1 MLGGLPPGSIHNVQV
16 YAYEGQELVHKS
28 AVAVLVLV
36 GQCQRR
42 RPWPIARLQPQRW
55 QLSEDPD
62 DRKDS
67 LWIWGLFKEP
77 LYPFILF
84 SLGVCSGSEL
94 ALADGSRLFLQC
106 THKGD
111 GGLTALTTGDVSIR
125 VPTEQNADL
134 VGLSQFTYQEPV
146 PFGSA
151 RFL

>member
-1 MLGGLPPGSIHNVQV
+1 M
-16 YAYEGQELVHKS
+16 
-28 AVAVLVLV
+28 
-36 GQCQRR
+36 
-42 RPWPIARLQPQRW
+42 
-55 QLSEDPD
+55 
-62 DRKDS
+62 
-67 LWIWGLFKEP
+67 WIWGLFKEP

>member
-1 MLGGLPPGSIHNVQV
+1 MRAATPTDEGAAIAVNV
-16 YAYEGQELVHKS
+16 
-28 AVAVLVLV
+28 
-36 GQCQRR
+36 
-42 RPWPIARLQPQRW
+42 
-55 QLSEDPD
+55 
-62 DRKDS
+62 
-67 LWIWGLFKEP
+67 
-77 LYPFILF
+77 
-84 SLGVCSGSEL
+84 SEL

>member
-1 MLGGLPPGSIHNVQV
+1 MTLTDRLTGGDGARIGSDAALDVFV
-16 YAYEGQELVHKS
+16 EWAGERGF
-28 AVAVLVLV
+28 A
-36 GQCQRR
+36 
-42 RPWPIARLQPQRW
+42 
-55 QLSEDPD
+55 
-62 DRKDS
+62 
-67 LWIWGLFKEP
+67 
-77 LYPFILF
+77 LYPAQEEA
-84 SLGVCSGSEL
+84 VL